1 MTHTHPLLPSPRVYT
16 RTDKDKQPQ
25 ESVTCLSRI
34 LQPVEQHRSEKRSV
48 LWHLPCMHEYVEV
61 ELGTP

>member
-1 MTHTHPLLPSPRVYT
+1 MPHSHEEQHGKLQDTSSLEP
-16 RTDKDKQPQ
+16 
-25 ESVTCLSRI
+25 VTGLSRI

-61 ELGTP
+61 VLGTP